1 MNIVIKTFNFLII
14 IYNYF
19 AIIFAFSIIISN
31 FVIMA
36 FGLLLIISNFA
47 VNNFINLMFYLYYS
61 LLNKRFEKYIVIYNK
76 LEFLIFIYLNTRK
89 I

>member
-1 MNIVIKTFNFLII
+1 
-14 IYNYF
+14 
-19 AIIFAFSIIISN
+19 
-31 FVIMA
+31 MA